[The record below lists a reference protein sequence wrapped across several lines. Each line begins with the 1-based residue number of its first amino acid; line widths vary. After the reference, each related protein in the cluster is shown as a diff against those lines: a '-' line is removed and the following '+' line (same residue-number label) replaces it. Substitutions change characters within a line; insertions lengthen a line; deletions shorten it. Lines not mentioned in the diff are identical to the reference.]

1 VGEFQ
6 GESATQNHRCFQL
19 LTLPQDNNGNFGF
32 SVDRNWDTGK
42 QSTDPD
48 LNPETENVGAQL
60 EPVLILDVTKKPLSG
75 IVSVAC
81 GANHCLALDK
91 DGNVW
96 SWGTGQQMQL
106 GHQIVERNRYAVLIP
121 ERCDLPKKKMKA
133 VYTSEDHCFAV
144 DKDENVWSWG
154 LNNMGQCGI
163 TEGAG
168 RDGNFV
174 CPPKKVDALAG
185 RKIVSFGLGRKHTVA
200 VDEQGEVLAWGN
212 VESGALGIDVSTVP
226 EDAVL
231 RGERQEI
238 KVVAVPQ
245 VVPGIPAAAWVASGV
260 DHNIAITKDG
270 KAYSWG
276 FGAEGQLGQ
285 GPGEDEVTPTVIA
298 NTAVKDKVL
307 NWAGCGAGFSVVT
320 AVAV

>member
-1 VGEFQ
+1 L
-6 GESATQNHRCFQL
+6 HL
-19 LTLPQDNNGNFGF
+19 LTHSQDNNGNFGF

-60 EPVLILDVTKKPLSG
+60 EPTLILDINRKPLSG

-81 GANHCLALDK
+81 GANHCLALDS

-106 GHQIVERNRYAVLIP
+106 GHQTVERNRYAVLIP
-121 ERCDLPKKKMKA
+121 ERCDLPKKTIKA
-133 VYTSEDHCFAV
+133 IYTSEDHCFAI
-144 DKDENVWSWG
+144 DKSDNVWAWG

-168 RDGNFV
+168 RDGNLV
-174 CPPKKVDALAG
+174 CPPKKVEALAG
-185 RKIVSFGLGRKHTVA
+185 RKIISMGLGRKHTVA
-200 VDEQGEVLAWGN
+200 VDDEGTTLAWGN
-212 VESGALGIDVSTVP
+212 VEAGALGIADVSAVP
-226 EDAVL
+226 EDDVL
-231 RGERQEI
+231 RGERGEV
-238 KVVAVPQ
+238 KVVARPQIVNNVPLA
-245 VVPGIPAAAWVASGV
+245 VLVATGV
-260 DHNIAITKDG
+260 DHNVAITKDG

-285 GPGEDEVTPTVIA
+285 GPGEDEVLPTLIS
-298 NTAVKDKVL
+298 NTAVKDRELV
-307 NWAGCGAGFSVVT
+307 WAGCGAGFSVVA
-320 AVAV
+320 AVAK